1 MIIKDTF
8 TFVLPTNSSSRLYSE
23 IINYRNDYVL
33 ISGSLGQGN
42 REINIF
48 YIQNLYNSLFIGDP
62 HIISTILARYAP
74 SLDPLEEVLMST
86 NRFESFINKLRSR
99 SNFLAD
105 YLIKSSI
112 MLNGDKFSRKN
123 ILQDVYELININ
135 LLKTSKFFINNK
147 SNYNNYS
154 LTFDNLINS
163 FLATNVIRSLY
174 NSFTIGNGVYM
185 IDDKL
190 LCCLTVQKEY
200 VQLPNLLFLNNL
212 IDNITQE
219 ESIINLRDNYSQY
232 FKFQIDEDIFNEIPR
247 NIEIVKFLT
256 KFMRTL
262 NIKTELVKDLHQHHF
277 LNEKGVEIKVTTE
290 DYFNNKIKKKL
301 PVEVNNLVNEHPF

>member
-290 DYFNNKIKKKL
+290 DYFNNKIKKKITC
-301 PVEVNNLVNEHPF
+301 

>member
-163 FLATNVIRSLY
+163 FLATNVIRSSY

-185 IDDKL
+185 IDGKL

-232 FKFQIDEDIFNEIPR
+232 FKFQIDEDIFNEVPR

-290 DYFNNKIKKKL
+290 EYINSQIKKL

>member
-290 DYFNNKIKKKL
+290 DYFNNKIKKNYLLK
-301 PVEVNNLVNEHPF
+301 

>member
-8 TFVLPTNSSSRLYSE
+8 TFVFPSNLSSRLYSDF
-23 IINYRNDYVL
+23 INYKNDYVL
-33 ISGSLGQGN
+33 ISGSVGLNNPQFVQN
-42 REINIF
+42 F
-48 YIQNLYNSLFIGDP
+48 FIQSLYNSFFIGNP
-62 HIISTILARYAP
+62 YIIGTVSARYVP
-74 SLDPLEEVLMST
+74 SLDSVEEVLMSE
-86 NRFESFINKLRSR
+86 NRFDIFINKLRNR

-105 YLIKSSI
+105 YLNKSSFK
-112 MLNGDKFSRKN
+112 LDGDKFSRKN

-163 FLATNVIRSLY
+163 FLATNVIRSSY

-185 IDDKL
+185 IDGKL

-277 LNEKGVEIKVTTE
+277 LNEKSVEIKVTTE
-290 DYFNNKIKKKL
+290 EYINSQIKKL